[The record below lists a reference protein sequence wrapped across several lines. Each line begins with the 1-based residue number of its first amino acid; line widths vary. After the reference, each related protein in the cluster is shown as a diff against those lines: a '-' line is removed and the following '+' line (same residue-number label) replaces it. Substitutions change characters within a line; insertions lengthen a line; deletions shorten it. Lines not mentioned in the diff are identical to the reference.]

1 MQVIEHE
8 EATRLNE
15 HYVQVSLTQY
25 TIAKGVRLFG
35 SGAEKAVIGEIVQ
48 LFKTKKTLI
57 PVKKKYLEKKHIMDK
72 IRSSTFIK
80 EKRDGDG
87 KFEKLKGRLLA
98 DGRGQDKALYG
109 NFLSPTALLDSIFL
123 ELQGVVM
130 HRRKWMKIDIRGRIF
145 KCALR

>member
-8 EATRLNE
+8 EATRLND

-35 SGAEKAVIGEIVQ
+35 SGAEKAVIDGIVQ
-48 LFKTKKTLI
+48 LFITKKTLI

-109 NFLSPTALLDSIFL
+109 NFLSPTVLLDSIFL
-123 ELQGVVM
+123 ELQGVAM
-130 HRRKWMKIDIRGRIF
+130 HRRKWMEIDIRGRIF